1 MPLSTPGMSM
11 SLVTVAS
18 ARALNATDNLW
29 DAQVRSARPPRTLPG
44 GHRAWHPQC
53 HLSCTLGRQPS
64 VVPPFTTPPPP
75 GPPLFPPLQTG
86 MPDDRLPEVPPD
98 GNITLGFT
106 YPVNLAMLQSALRI
120 EGAPGA
126 SAQVGRGWAGH
137 PWHARRA
144 RVCSPPGTSS

>member
-1 MPLSTPGMSM
+1 MR
-11 SLVTVAS
+11 VHHAHF
-18 ARALNATDNLW
+18 RAATGHGTHNATFHVPWGASRLW
-29 DAQVRSARPPRTLPG
+29 
-44 GHRAWHPQC
+44 C
-53 HLSCTLGRQPS
+53 HLSRP
-64 VVPPFTTPPPP
+64 PPPP

>member
-1 MPLSTPGMSM
+1 
-11 SLVTVAS
+11 
-18 ARALNATDNLW
+18 
-29 DAQVRSARPPRTLPG
+29 
-44 GHRAWHPQC
+44 
-53 HLSCTLGRQPS
+53 
-64 VVPPFTTPPPP
+64 
-75 GPPLFPPLQTG
+75 